1 MKNAVHS
8 SIVAAMLVAGFII
21 SASAETVEEG
31 VVAEGKKGEARFA
44 IGGTFASGMID
55 VSDYIDDM
63 YESLGYEI
71 DSLVIPVGLTF
82 VGGYRF
88 ASGVEVLGDF
98 GPVSFIMVDDMNAD
112 ETFTNIDVPV
122 GLTAGYAFF
131 ADKSVSPYVRGGFR
145 YHFSAGDFTES
156 SSPGLYVAGG
166 INFFSNKAVNL
177 QLEVAYDASTVTYK
191 TPDYYTDLG
200 APDYEKE
207 IEPGGLMVSIRAAF

>member
-1 MKNAVHS
+1 MKNKVYGS
-8 SIVAAMLVAGFII
+8 LVSVSIAAAMLVGV
-21 SASAETVEEG
+21 SAQAEEES
-31 VVAEGKKGEARFA
+31 KKGEARFA
-44 IGGTFASGMID
+44 IGGTFANGMMD

-63 YESLGYEI
+63 YESLGYET
-71 DSLVIPVGLTF
+71 DSLVIPVGITF

-88 ASGVEVLGDF
+88 ASGVEILGDF
-98 GPVSFIMVDDMNAD
+98 GPVSFILVDDANAG
-112 ETFTNIDVPV
+112 ETFTTIDVPV

-131 ADKSVSPYVRGGFR
+131 VDKSVSPYVRGGFR
-145 YHFSAGDFTES
+145 YHFSGGDFAES

-166 INFFSNKAVNL
+166 INFFSNKAVQL

-200 APDYEKE
+200 APNYEKE